1 MKTRIVLVLAIV
13 APVRAAAES
22 CPATAVL
29 EGDASLVDSIDGAL
43 RERGIA
49 TRPTDDCPLAKA
61 RIDRQGTAI
70 AVSVVDPAGRKSQRV
85 VVDTDVA
92 ASLIASWARQDV
104 NASLLLGFV
113 VPDAPAPATESVV
126 RIDGPPSRATRSAD
140 PFTLAVAGE
149 SSIDFGGTQW
159 LGGRATACV
168 RIGPVCAGGIARVL
182 SADTRSS
189 VDLLGA
195 VTLPITLSPKTALVL
210 GAGAGGGWFSADYS
224 QAETRLTSTKT
235 GTRFDGHASFAY
247 LLGRHISLHVGL
259 SIGGSPSAPHVIIQ
273 DGDQPL
279 TNNEPR
285 GFIRGDAGLRI
296 GVP

>member
-1 MKTRIVLVLAIV
+1 MMTRIVLVLAIA
-13 APVRAAAES
+13 APDAAAES

-43 RERGIA
+43 RARGIA
-49 TRPTDDCPLAKA
+49 TRATDSCPRAIA
-61 RIDRQGTAI
+61 RIDRRGTAI
-70 AVSVVDPAGRKSQRV
+70 AISVVDPAGRRSERV

-113 VPDAPAPATESVV
+113 VPDAPAPAAESVV
-126 RIDGPPSRATRSAD
+126 RIDGPPSRAPRSAD

-149 SSIDFGGTQW
+149 SSIDFTGTQW

-168 RIGPVCAGGIARVL
+168 RVGPLCAGALARVL
-182 SADTRSS
+182 SADTRASI
-189 VDLLGA
+189 DLLGA
-195 VTLPITLSPKTALVL
+195 VTLPIALSPKTSLVL
-210 GAGAGGGWFSADYS
+210 GAGAGGGWFSAEYS
-224 QAETRLTSTKT
+224 QAEMRLTSTKT
-235 GTRFDGHASFAY
+235 GARLDGHASLAY
-247 LLGRHISLHVGL
+247 LLGRHVSLHVGI
-259 SIGGSPSAPHVIIQ
+259 SVGSSPSAPHVIVD

-279 TNNEPR
+279 TNDEPR

>member
-1 MKTRIVLVLAIV
+1 MMMRIVLVLAML

-29 EGDASLVDSIDGAL
+29 EGDAVLVDSIGAL
-43 RERGIA
+43 RLRGIA
-49 TRPTDDCPLAKA
+49 TRATADCPLAKA

-113 VPDAPAPATESVV
+113 VPDAPAPAAESVA
-126 RIDGPPSRATRSAD
+126 RIDGPPSRASRSAD
-140 PFTLAVAGE
+140 PVTLALAGE
-149 SSIDFGGTQW
+149 SSIDFAGTPW

-168 RIGPVCAGGIARVL
+168 RIGPVCAGAIARVL
-182 SADTRSS
+182 SADTRSG
-189 VDLLGA
+189 VDVLGA
-195 VTLPITLSPKTALVL
+195 ITLPLSLSRHSALVL
-210 GAGAGGGWFSADYS
+210 GAGAGGGWFSARYS
-224 QAETRLTSTKT
+224 MGEVNMTSTQT
-235 GTRFDGHASFAY
+235 GARLDGHASFAY
-247 LLGRHISLHVGL
+247 LLGRRISLHVGV
-259 SIGGSPSAPHVIIQ
+259 SIGGSPSAPHVIAE
-273 DGDQPL
+273 GDEPL

-285 GFIRGDAGLRI
+285 GFVRADAGLRI